1 MMHRRSGI
9 SVVVGLIGLVKPML
23 FIMLLAILMGVIG
36 NLASIFLTILGG
48 EALLNI
54 FNGDHSKVM
63 TLFIFIGLFAFSR
76 GFLRYAEQASNH
88 YIAFK
93 LLALIRDKVFAQLR
107 KLAPAKLDGKEKG
120 NLISVLT
127 SDVELLEVFYAHTIS
142 PVMIALIVSI
152 ILVIYI
158 GKFHILLGI
167 VALCAYVSVG
177 LILPFIT
184 SKLSN
189 QAGMDYRN
197 QFGELNTYVLESIH
211 GLNIVDQY
219 DMGNTHLKQMKEQTI
234 KLNDLNKK
242 LKKVEGISSA
252 LSEVVIL
259 FFSFAM
265 FFIAYYLYMQQQISI
280 GGVLI
285 STIALMSSFGPVN
298 ALSALANNLAI
309 TFASG
314 ERVLSLL
321 EESANIEEVNEGIDE
336 TFENL
341 NVDHIAFAYDDE
353 LILDDLDLT
362 LENNKIYGIQGK
374 SGSGKSTLLKLLM
387 RFYDVNKGKIIVNQR
402 DIKKWKTASL
412 RDNESY
418 VTQETYLFDD
428 TIMNNVRLANVNASD
443 EEVITACK
451 KANLHDF
458 IMTLKDNYQTQIGAL
473 ANSLSG
479 GERQRIGLARAFLHK
494 GQLILLDEPTSNLDS
509 LNEAIIMKSLKE
521 NAEDKTILI
530 VSHRES
536 SMKICD
542 EVIPMV
548 NGRNS

>member
-1 MMHRRSGI
+1 MF
-9 SVVVGLIGLVKPML
+9 LI
-23 FIMLLAILMGVIG
+23 
-36 NLASIFLTILGG
+36 
-48 EALLNI
+48 
-54 FNGDHSKVM
+54 
-63 TLFIFIGLFAFSR
+63 
-76 GFLRYAEQASNH
+76 Y
-88 YIAFK
+88 
-93 LLALIRDKVFAQLR
+93 
-107 KLAPAKLDGKEKG
+107 
-120 NLISVLT
+120 
-127 SDVELLEVFYAHTIS
+127 DV
-142 PVMIALIVSI
+142 
-152 ILVIYI
+152 
-158 GKFHILLGI
+158 
-167 VALCAYVSVG
+167 
-177 LILPFIT
+177 
-184 SKLSN
+184 
-189 QAGMDYRN
+189 
-197 QFGELNTYVLESIH
+197 
-211 GLNIVDQY
+211 
-219 DMGNTHLKQMKEQTI
+219 
-234 KLNDLNKK
+234 
-242 LKKVEGISSA
+242 
-252 LSEVVIL
+252 
-259 FFSFAM
+259 
-265 FFIAYYLYMQQQISI
+265 FIAYYLYVQNELNV

-321 EESANIEEVNEGIDE
+321 EESANIEEVKEGIDE
-336 TFENL
+336 SFTNL
-341 NVDHIAFAYDDE
+341 NVDHVSFAYDDE
-353 LILDDLDLT
+353 LILDDIQLS
-362 LENNKIYGIQGK
+362 LEANKIYGIQGK

-387 RFYDVNKGKIIVNQR
+387 RFYDVNKGSIQINHK
-402 DIKKWKTASL
+402 DIKAWKTTSL
-412 RDNESY
+412 RNNESY

-443 EEVITACK
+443 EEVINACK

-479 GERQRIGLARAFLHK
+479 GERQRIGLARAFLHE

-542 EVIPMV
+542 EVIPMA

>member
-1 MMHRRSGI
+1 MNRRSGI
-9 SVVVGLIGLVKPML
+9 QVVAGLIGLVKPML
-23 FIMLLAILMGVIG
+23 LIMLLAILMGVIG

-54 FNGDHSKVM
+54 FNGDSSSVT
-63 TLFIFIGLFAFSR
+63 TLFILIALFAFSR

-120 NLISVLT
+120 NLISMLT

-142 PVMIALIVSI
+142 PVMIALFVSI

-158 GKFHILLGI
+158 GRLHFVLGI
-167 VALCAYVSVG
+167 VAFLAYVSVG

-211 GLNIVDQY
+211 GLKIVDQY
-219 DMGNTHLKQMKEQTI
+219 AMGKTHLKEMKEQTI
-234 KLNDLNKK
+234 KLNELNKK

-259 FFSFAM
+259 CFSFTM
-265 FFIAYYLYMQQQISI
+265 FFIAYYLYVRNELNV

-321 EESANIEEVNEGIDE
+321 EESANIEEVKEGIDE
-336 TFENL
+336 SFTNL
-341 NVDHIAFAYDDE
+341 NVDHVSFAYDDE
-353 LILDDLDLT
+353 LILDDIQLS
-362 LENNKIYGIQGK
+362 LEANKIYGIQGK

-387 RFYDVNKGKIIVNQR
+387 RFYDVNNGSIQINHK
-402 DIKKWKTASL
+402 DIKAWKTTSL
-412 RDNESY
+412 RNNESY

-443 EEVITACK
+443 EQVINACK

-479 GERQRIGLARAFLHK
+479 GERQRIGLARAFLHE

-542 EVIPMV
+542 EVIPMA

>member
-1 MMHRRSGI
+1 MNRRSGI
-9 SVVVGLIGLVKPML
+9 QVVAGLIGLVKPML

-54 FNGDHSKVM
+54 FNGDSSSVT
-63 TLFIFIGLFAFSR
+63 TLFILIALFAFSR

-120 NLISVLT
+120 NLISMLT

-142 PVMIALIVSI
+142 PVMIALFVSI

-158 GKFHILLGI
+158 GRLHLVLGM
-167 VALCAYVSVG
+167 VAFLAYVSVG

-184 SKLSN
+184 SNLSN

-211 GLNIVDQY
+211 GLKIVDQY
-219 DMGNTHLKQMKEQTI
+219 AMGKTHLKEMKEQTI
-234 KLNDLNKK
+234 KLNELNKK

-259 FFSFAM
+259 CFSFAM
-265 FFIAYYLYMQQQISI
+265 FFIAYYLYSQNEINVGS
-280 GGVLI
+280 VLI

-321 EESANIEEVNEGIDE
+321 EESANIEEVKEGIDE
-336 TFENL
+336 SFTNL
-341 NVDHIAFAYDDE
+341 NVDHVSFAYDDE
-353 LILDDLDLT
+353 LILGDIQLSLDA
-362 LENNKIYGIQGK
+362 NKIYGIQGK

-387 RFYDVNKGKIIVNQR
+387 RFYDVNKGSIGINSK
-402 DIKKWKTASL
+402 DIKTWKTTSL
-412 RDNESY
+412 RNNESY

-443 EEVITACK
+443 EDVINACK

-479 GERQRIGLARAFLHK
+479 GERQRIGLARAFLHE
-494 GQLILLDEPTSNLDS
+494 GRLILLDEPTSNLDS

-542 EVIPMV
+542 EVILMS

>member
-1 MMHRRSGI
+1 MNRRSGI
-9 SVVVGLIGLVKPML
+9 QVVAGLIGLVKPML
-23 FIMLLAILMGVIG
+23 LIMLLAILMGVIG

-54 FNGDHSKVM
+54 FNGDSSSVT
-63 TLFIFIGLFAFSR
+63 TLFILIALFAFSR

-120 NLISVLT
+120 NLISMLT

-142 PVMIALIVSI
+142 PVMIALFVSI

-158 GKFHILLGI
+158 GRFHIVLGI
-167 VALCAYVSVG
+167 VAFLAYVSVG

-184 SKLSN
+184 SNLSN

-211 GLNIVDQY
+211 GLKIVDQY
-219 DMGNTHLKQMKEQTI
+219 AMGKTHLKEMKEQTI
-234 KLNDLNKK
+234 KLNELNKK

-259 FFSFAM
+259 CFSFAM
-265 FFIAYYLYMQQQISI
+265 FFIAYYLYSQNEISV
-280 GGVLI
+280 GCVLI

-321 EESANIEEVNEGIDE
+321 EESANIEEVKEGIDE
-336 TFENL
+336 SFTNL
-341 NVDHIAFAYDDE
+341 NVDHVSFAYDDE
-353 LILDDLDLT
+353 LILDDIQLSLDA
-362 LENNKIYGIQGK
+362 NKIYGIQGK

-387 RFYDVNKGKIIVNQR
+387 RFYDVNKGSIGINSK
-402 DIKKWKTASL
+402 DIKTWKTTSL
-412 RDNESY
+412 RNNESY

-443 EEVITACK
+443 EDVINACK

-479 GERQRIGLARAFLHK
+479 GERQRIGLARAFLHE

-542 EVIPMV
+542 EVIPMA

>member
-1 MMHRRSGI
+1 MNRRSGI
-9 SVVVGLIGLVKPML
+9 QVVAGLIGLVKPML
-23 FIMLLAILMGVIG
+23 LIMLLAILMGVMG

-48 EALLNI
+48 EALLHI
-54 FNGDHSKVM
+54 YNGDSSNVI
-63 TLFIFIGLFAFSR
+63 TLFILIGLFAFSR

-120 NLISVLT
+120 NLISMLT

-142 PVMIALIVSI
+142 PVMIALFVSM

-158 GKFHILLGI
+158 GRLHLVLGI
-167 VALCAYVSVG
+167 VALIAYVSVG

-211 GLNIVDQY
+211 GLKIVDQY
-219 DMGNTHLKQMKEQTI
+219 AMGETHLKEMQEQTI
-234 KLNDLNKK
+234 QLNELNKK

-259 FFSFAM
+259 CFSFAM
-265 FFIAYYLYMQQQISI
+265 FFIAYYLYAQNELTV

-285 STIALMSSFGPVN
+285 STIAMMSSFGPVN

-321 EESANIEEVNEGIDE
+321 EERANIEEVKEGIDE
-336 TFENL
+336 SFANL
-341 NVDHIAFAYDDE
+341 NVDHVSFAYDDE
-353 LILDDLDLT
+353 LILDDIQLS
-362 LENNKIYGIQGK
+362 LEANKIYGIQGK

-387 RFYDVNKGKIIVNQR
+387 RFYDAKKGSISINDK
-402 DIKKWKTASL
+402 DIKTWKTTSL
-412 RDNESY
+412 RNNESY

-428 TIMNNVRLANVNASD
+428 TIMNNVRLANINASD
-443 EEVITACK
+443 EEVINACK

-479 GERQRIGLARAFLHK
+479 GERQRIGLARAFLHE

-542 EVIPMV
+542 DVILMA

>member
-1 MMHRRSGI
+1 MNRRSGI
-9 SVVVGLIGLVKPML
+9 QVVAGLIGLVKPML
-23 FIMLLAILMGVIG
+23 LIMLLAILMGVIG

-54 FNGDHSKVM
+54 FNGDSSSVT
-63 TLFIFIGLFAFSR
+63 TLFILIALFAFSR

-120 NLISVLT
+120 NLISMLT

-142 PVMIALIVSI
+142 PVMIALFVSI

-158 GKFHILLGI
+158 GRLHLVLGI
-167 VALCAYVSVG
+167 IAFLAYVSVG

-184 SKLSN
+184 SNLSN

-211 GLNIVDQY
+211 GLKIVDQY
-219 DMGNTHLKQMKEQTI
+219 AMGKTHLKEMKEQTI
-234 KLNDLNKK
+234 KLNELNKK

-252 LSEVVIL
+252 LSEVIIL
-259 FFSFAM
+259 CFSFAM
-265 FFIAYYLYMQQQISI
+265 FFIAYYLYSQNEISV

-321 EESANIEEVNEGIDE
+321 EESANIEEVKEGIDE
-336 TFENL
+336 SFTNL
-341 NVDHIAFAYDDE
+341 NADHVSFAYDDE
-353 LILDDLDLT
+353 LILDDIQLSLDA
-362 LENNKIYGIQGK
+362 NKIYGIQGK

-387 RFYDVNKGKIIVNQR
+387 RFYDVNQGSIRINRK
-402 DIKKWKTASL
+402 DIKSWKTTSL
-412 RDNESY
+412 RNNESY

-443 EEVITACK
+443 EEVINACK

-458 IMTLKDNYQTQIGAL
+458 IMTLKDNYQTQIGTL

-479 GERQRIGLARAFLHK
+479 GERQRIGLARAFLHE

-542 EVIPMV
+542 EVILMA